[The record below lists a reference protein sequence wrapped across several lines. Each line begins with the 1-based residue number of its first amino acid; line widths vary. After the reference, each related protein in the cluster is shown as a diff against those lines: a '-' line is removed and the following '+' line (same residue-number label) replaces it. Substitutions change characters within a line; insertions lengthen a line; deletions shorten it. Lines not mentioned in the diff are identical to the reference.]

1 LLRSKDEAYNML
13 LLYKAEV
20 ENQLNKKIKWVRSDR
35 GVEYVLINDY
45 CEKEGIIHEVTPLMQ
60 PYYSIVSPTF
70 N

>member
-60 PYYSIVSPTF
+60 PYYSIVSPIF

>member
-60 PYYSIVSPTF
+60 PYYSIISPTF